1 MWHSPWCEITAT
13 TVHHI
18 LTTGTSP
25 DEPLSKNNWYAWL
38 IFNNILV
45 LSRVRDNTLKDE
57 GDLRKRCALYLQRF
71 HTWCFPVCNA
81 LPQSRQRR
89 HTHLMSPSAALQTSA
104 PCYSGTDPHT
114 PKDYNRY
121 RTSSVNYQMNKK
133 LHS

>member
-1 MWHSPWCEITAT
+1 MSIASSFVKRIGEM
-13 TVHHI
+13 VNFK
-18 LTTGTSP
+18 
-25 DEPLSKNNWYAWL
+25 LSKE
-38 IFNNILV
+38 IQKDVFFV

-81 LPQSRQRR
+81 LQQSRQRR

-114 PKDYNRY
+114 PKDYSRY
-121 RTSSVNYQMNKK
+121 RTSSVNYQMSKK